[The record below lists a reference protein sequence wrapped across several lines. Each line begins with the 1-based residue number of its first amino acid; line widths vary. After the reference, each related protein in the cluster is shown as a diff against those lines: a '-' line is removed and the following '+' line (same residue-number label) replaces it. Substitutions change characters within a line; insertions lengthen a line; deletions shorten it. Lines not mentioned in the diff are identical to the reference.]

1 MNKNEFEQTLRK
13 LAILVIGFIA
23 WALVVL
29 VLSYV
34 ISGSGIAD
42 SYRYY
47 TDLLI
52 FFLLVIGVY
61 FVIIRI
67 FALVYA
73 IDDPEEP
80 QT

>member
-34 ISGSGIAD
+34 ISGSGIAI

-61 FVIIRI
+61 FAIIRI